1 MTSSAAAAA
10 ARATAAWRLFQ
21 GEADVKQVRFGDVDW
36 GMKIEKDAVF
46 SKGLFFFWGGNV
58 RPKYLTKGV
67 LG

>member
-46 SKGLFFFWGGNV
+46 SKVFFFFGG
-58 RPKYLTKGV
+58 GM
-67 LG
+67 

>member
-36 GMKIEKDAVF
+36 GDEDFEKDADF
-46 SKGLFFFWGGNV
+46 QRLFFFLGGEC
-58 RPKYLTKGV
+58 KAEISH
-67 LG
+67 